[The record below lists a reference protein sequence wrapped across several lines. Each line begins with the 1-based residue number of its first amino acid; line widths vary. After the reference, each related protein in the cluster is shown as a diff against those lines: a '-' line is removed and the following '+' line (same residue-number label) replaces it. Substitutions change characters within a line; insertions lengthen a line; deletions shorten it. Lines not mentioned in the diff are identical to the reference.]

1 MSCTKIGFWQQN
13 DAGRGENE
21 RHQKRL
27 MTEVNRESPGPTA
40 FGRWVPG
47 IGPRGQP
54 RRRAGD
60 GRYRHRATVACTL
73 TCLRLHLGCKVLGVR
88 AGAALEDVGEAD
100 LGSGRRGTEV

>member
-1 MSCTKIGFWQQN
+1 MKAPDPPPSGGGYRATAHGAN
-13 DAGRGENE
+13 PVAG
-21 RHQKRL
+21 
-27 MTEVNRESPGPTA
+27 
-40 FGRWVPG
+40 
-47 IGPRGQP
+47 
-54 RRRAGD
+54 RAGD